1 MSAGNHEVHAKEGE
15 EGDHVELTLF
25 HQILLT
31 FHPPMR
37 HEEGDEC
44 ADAQYGLD
52 DATHGCGDI
61 HTPKSSGGCIATECG
76 NEIEQG
82 MSRQKDDG
90 ERGVVNAFL
99 LLAVATHE

>member
-15 EGDHVELTLF
+15 EGDDVELTLF

-37 HEEGDEC
+37 HEEGDER
-44 ADAQYGLD
+44 ADAEHRLND
-52 DATHGCGDI
+52 TTHGSSDV
-61 HTPKSSGGCIATECG
+61 HAAKSGGGCITTECG
-76 NEIEQG
+76 HEIQQCV
-82 MSRQKDDG
+82 RCQKDDG
-90 ERGVVNAFL
+90 QRSVVDAFL